1 MKKIKIG
8 YLNYEATQQKTKTKQ
23 KEAIYKK
30 AYALC
35 HLYVTIDNEEEFKES
50 FSNYSINLCTK
61 NLGLKNPNIEKIIQL
76 TNIPVYTIK
85 KLESD
90 YKRIHLDAPETDYNI
105 YATTDTQIEEF
116 NKLLNVCN
124 ILNEMKV
131 YTLKTCDAF
140 NNRLTEVNG
149 ILCPNWSYIKSL

>member
-35 HLYVTIDNEEEFKES
+35 HLYVTIENVEEFKES

-61 NLGLKNPNIEKIIQL
+61 NLGLKNPNLEKIIQL

-85 KLESD
+85 KLETD

-124 ILNEMKV
+124 MLNEMKV
-131 YTLKTCDAF
+131 YTLKTCEAF
-140 NNRLTEVNG
+140 NNRLSEVNG

>member
-8 YLNYEATQQKTKTKQ
+8 FLNYEATQQKTKTKQ

-30 AYALC
+30 AHALC
-35 HLYVTIDNEEEFKES
+35 HLYVTIENEEEFKES
-50 FSNYSINLCTK
+50 FSKYSIDLCTK

-85 KLESD
+85 KLEMD
-90 YKRIHLDAPETDYNI
+90 YKRIHLDAHETDYNI

-116 NKLLNVCN
+116 NKLLNICN
-124 ILNEMKV
+124 ILNELKV
-131 YTLKTCDAF
+131 YTLKTCEAF
-140 NNRLTEVNG
+140 NNRLSEVNG
-149 ILCPNWSYIKSL
+149 ILCPNWHYIKSL